1 MSAAP
6 SIQAIS
12 SKSSGG
18 SSKVKDAQGTGGQN
32 TSKHGDS
39 AADSLNNR
47 KDSARAPVSTGSG
60 GGSGKLRAHGAGAG
74 DAAVGS
80 SCPFAALHAAMEGEA
95 APHPVADM
103 ADVASLSSTSGLKRP
118 ANVARQESYRDS
130 HKDMSAS
137 VSFQRLSCPDS
148 THNDEYVDLNSC

>member
-6 SIQAIS
+6 TIQAIS

-74 DAAVGS
+74 DAVGS